1 MLDVRGVDVV
11 DEGDEVVVG
20 HAVPRRQEV
29 EVDELSWRPKEPLG
43 NVKLTT

>member
-20 HAVPRRQEV
+20 HPIPRGQEV
-29 EVDELSWRPKEPLG
+29 EVDELSWGPQKPLG
-43 NVKLTT
+43 HVQLTT